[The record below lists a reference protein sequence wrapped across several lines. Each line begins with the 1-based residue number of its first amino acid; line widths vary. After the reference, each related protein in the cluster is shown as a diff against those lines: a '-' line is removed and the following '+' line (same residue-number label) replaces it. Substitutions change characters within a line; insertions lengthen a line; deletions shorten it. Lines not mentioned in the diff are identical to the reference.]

1 MQTISPEVIS
11 TIRGAARVLVR
22 EHGYMERTLAGTDLS
37 PSAVHTI
44 VELGESGSLTS
55 KELADRLNLEKST
68 ISRLVQ
74 ALEKRGEIT
83 SKKQETDGRSFR
95 ITLTEQ
101 GRKTLA
107 VLAAYGENKVSG
119 ALPHLSG
126 QSTPEDVARALD
138 AFATAL
144 TVSRTGG
151 NTEGSTGAAPA
162 VPEIVEGYQTGMI
175 GDVSGLH
182 GRTHGPIVGFGPA
195 FESVVSAAM
204 ADFMPRLS
212 NPVNN
217 SWSVVENGRVVASIT
232 IDGEDLGNNIAHLRW
247 FILEEHLRGLGLGR
261 RLLDKALDHCERHR
275 FDEIHLWTLKGL
287 DAARALYERNGF
299 ELADEYPG
307 DQWGKMVME
316 QKFVRKRI
324 TG

>member
-1 MQTISPEVIS
+1 MQTISAEVIS
-11 TIRGAARVLVR
+11 TIRSAARVLVR

-44 VELGESGSLTS
+44 VELGESGSLAS

-83 SKKQETDGRSFR
+83 SERLETDGRSFR

-119 ALPHLSG
+119 ALPHLGG
-126 QSTPEDVARALD
+126 QSTPEDIARALD

-144 TVSRTGG
+144 TVSRTGNG
-151 NTEGSTGAAPA
+151 THAAPA
-162 VPEIVEGYQTGMI
+162 APEIVEGYQTGMI
-175 GDVSGLH
+175 GDLSGLH

-195 FESVVSAAM
+195 FESVVAAAM
-204 ADFMPRLS
+204 AEFMPRLS

-247 FILEEHLRGLGLGR
+247 FIMEEHLRGLGLGR
-261 RLLDKALDHCERHR
+261 RLLEKALDHCERHG

-299 ELADEYPG
+299 ELADEYQG

-316 QKFVRKRI
+316 QKFVRKRAA
-324 TG
+324 G